1 MYSSLC
7 HKKVVSLLSA
17 VRGVGLDFSDIFEDD
32 IQRHHFVFLRNKI
45 LTREY
50 EQLLKLPA
58 SAIT

>member
-1 MYSSLC
+1 MCPSFSY
-7 HKKVVSLLSA
+7 KKVVSLLSA
-17 VRGVGLDFSDIFEDD
+17 VRKVGLDFSDIFEDD

-50 EQLLKLPA
+50 EQLLKLLA